1 MSILDIFLTQFVE
14 KLMEGKKVTQFTWT
28 WNLNYKFQLE
38 TSKIQILYKKIGTDT
53 LITCKPKM
61 VSIVSINCKFGA
73 TEVARQG
80 SLKKTLVFNFY
91 VGIYY

>member
-1 MSILDIFLTQFVE
+1 MNLEFELEISIGNIE
-14 KLMEGKKVTQFTWT
+14 
-28 WNLNYKFQLE
+28 
-38 TSKIQILYKKIGTDT
+38 IQILYKKIGTDT

-73 TEVARQG
+73 TAVARQG
-80 SLKKTLVFNFY
+80 SFKKTLVFNFY

>member
-1 MSILDIFLTQFVE
+1 M
-14 KLMEGKKVTQFTWT
+14 
-28 WNLNYKFQLE
+28 NLEFELLINWKHRNSNF
-38 TSKIQILYKKIGTDT
+38 YKKIGSDT

-61 VSIVSINCKFGA
+61 VSIVSISCKFGA

-80 SLKKTLVFNFY
+80 SLNKTLVFNFY

>member
-1 MSILDIFLTQFVE
+1 MNLEFELLINWKHRNSIF
-14 KLMEGKKVTQFTWT
+14 
-28 WNLNYKFQLE
+28 
-38 TSKIQILYKKIGTDT
+38 YKKIGTDT

-61 VSIVSINCKFGA
+61 VSIVSTNCKFGA

>member
-1 MSILDIFLTQFVE
+1 MNLEFELLINWKHRNSIF
-14 KLMEGKKVTQFTWT
+14 
-28 WNLNYKFQLE
+28 
-38 TSKIQILYKKIGTDT
+38 YKKIGTDT